1 MESVVFAVGVDNLLF
16 AGIAESLETESLGL
30 VVVVVVELVVP
41 LHLARD
47 PCSLGLCSKYPL
59 HFLL

>member
-1 MESVVFAVGVDNLLF
+1 VVFAVGVDNLLF

-30 VVVVVVELVVP
+30 VVEVGSSVVVVELVVP

-47 PCSLGLCSKYPL
+47 PCS
-59 HFLL
+59 

>member
-1 MESVVFAVGVDNLLF
+1 VVFAVGVDNLLF

-30 VVVVVVELVVP
+30 VVEVGSSVVVVVELVVP

-47 PCSLGLCSKYPL
+47 PCS
-59 HFLL
+59 